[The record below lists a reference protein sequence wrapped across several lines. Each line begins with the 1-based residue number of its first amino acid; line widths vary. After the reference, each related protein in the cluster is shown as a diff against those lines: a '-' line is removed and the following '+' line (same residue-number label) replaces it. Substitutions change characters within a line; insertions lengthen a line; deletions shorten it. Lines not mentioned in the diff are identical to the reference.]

1 MNIFQKILGTI
12 FPPYKFKIIR
22 KEESYLLNSI
32 VNALPK
38 DFDDIKIST
47 KKLKLFGLNDW
58 VLYPGFKYLN
68 VIVSQETLM
77 KHKKRGIN
85 YKIQGIEIY
94 SKQNMK
100 FESVEILVRD
110 NLVEAIKI
118 NNNSLL
124 LKNFDIS
131 KINIENISMT
141 SFEFP
146 PNDVEIFYDSLSNE
160 IKGKLNIE
168 DIFDIEFNGKTY
180 FAFYDLQ
187 DGNYLA
193 VDKKGKVY
201 SLVHDATPMAKGL
214 KYTFGEILNEISEN
228 KFDAEKHMDGRYIK
242 NNNH

>member
-22 KEESYLLNSI
+22 KEESDLLNSI

-47 KKLKLFGLNDW
+47 QKLKLYGLDDW
-58 VLYPGFKYLN
+58 VLHPGFKYLT
-68 VIVSQETLM
+68 VSVSQETLL
-77 KHKKRGIN
+77 KHKKRGEN

-100 FESVEILVRD
+100 FENVDILVRD
-110 NLVEAIKI
+110 NMVEAIKI
-118 NNNSLL
+118 NNSSFLF
-124 LKNFDIS
+124 KNFDIS

-141 SFEFP
+141 SFEFL
-146 PNDVEIFYDSLSNE
+146 PNDIEIFYESLGND
-160 IKGKLNIE
+160 IKSKLNID
-168 DIFDIEFNGKTY
+168 DIFFFFFNGKTY

-201 SLVHDATPMAKGL
+201 SLVHDATPMTKVL
-214 KYTFGEILNEISEN
+214 KYAFGEILNEISEN
-228 KFDAEKHMDGRYIK
+228 KFDAEKHMEGRYK
-242 NNNH
+242 NKNH